1 MDHNL
6 TLILLNPITMIVI
19 LLLLGSLGGGIAALI
34 QQWMENHHKRQLKEL
49 DVRKVEALAS
59 MGDRERQLLLDQM
72 PDWIDAD
79 DPAEIE
85 AFKQARKEAIRR

>member
-1 MDHNL
+1 MDPNL
-6 TLILLNPITMIVI
+6 TLILINPITVVFLF
-19 LLLLGSLGGGIAALI
+19 LLLAGFGTGVATLI
-34 QQWMENHHKRQLKEL
+34 QQWMENRHKRQLKEL

-79 DPAEIE
+79 DPAEVE